1 MFNMLIKLL
10 GNIVI
15 KYLVVLHDDEI
26 IAQCQCII
34 ELNSVRTV
42 YGQVSAIIINVKT
55 QRCENLFAST
65 GTDYF

>member
-1 MFNMLIKLL
+1 MLIKLL

-34 ELNSVRTV
+34 ELNSVSTV
-42 YGQVSAIIINVKT
+42 
-55 QRCENLFAST
+55 LWT
-65 GTDYF
+65 GLSNNYKCQNTTL

>member
-34 ELNSVRTV
+34 ELNGVRTV

-55 QRCENLFAST
+55 
-65 GTDYF
+65 